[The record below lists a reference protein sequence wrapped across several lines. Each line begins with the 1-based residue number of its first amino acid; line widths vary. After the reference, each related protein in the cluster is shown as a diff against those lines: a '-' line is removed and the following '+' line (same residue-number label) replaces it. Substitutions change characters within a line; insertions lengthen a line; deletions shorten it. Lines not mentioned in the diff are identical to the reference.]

1 MTAAPATG
9 AGGLVT
15 APELEGVETF
25 RIVGFDFD
33 PSANTAFFD
42 YAFDDTHLFRETVEF
57 GGVPLGPQ
65 AAAGIERA
73 LRLVHLAAGV
83 SYFKAAA
90 PQRIVVE
97 TGPLSHAEAAL
108 LHDLYDKGMREFAMA
123 NDLHVPLQFE
133 LTSGPDARGPG
144 DGAERGMPGD
154 GSPRLSRA
162 GAPAPGIAVPIGGGK
177 DSIVLV
183 EALRSANPPRE
194 LQTWLVAI
202 NQTPAMQRTA
212 AVAGLPCAS
221 IKRTVSPRLL
231 ELNAAGALNG
241 HVPITAIVSLVSV
254 AAGYVYGWDTTL
266 MALERSADEATA
278 LVDDVAVN
286 HQWSKSTECELGL
299 RSVVRESVAD
309 SIEYCSG
316 LRSCGELEIARWFAD
331 LPSYHAAFRSCNRSY
346 RPGGRFDAWCGECP
360 KCRFVF
366 LVLAPF
372 LEPVP
377 PGGDLRRQPA
387 GGPFPGRGVLGPV
400 RRRAQALRVRRRAA
414 RVVVGVPAPAREPA
428 LARLCGAEG
437 VATRDRGR
445 PPPRRRRSRR
455 RRARP
460 RERHSDPRARHPA
473 PLPGGRARP
482 PDDMSSRAR
491 PAAHCR
497 PTLWRPVRIKM
508 PTEWS
513 DLHRARPIA

>member
-1 MTAAPATG
+1 M
-9 AGGLVT
+9 T

-42 YAFDDTHLFRETVEF
+42 YAFDDAHFFRETVEF

-90 PQRIVVE
+90 PQRILVE
-97 TGPLSHAEAAL
+97 TGPLSNAEAAL
-108 LHDLYDKGMREFAMA
+108 VHDLYDKGMREFATA

-133 LTSGPDARGPG
+133 LTAGPDARGPG

-154 GSPRLSRA
+154 GSARLSRA
-162 GAPAPGIAVPIGGGK
+162 DAPAPGIAVPIGGGK

-183 EALRSANPPRE
+183 EALRSANPPRK

-254 AAGYVYGWDTTL
+254 AAGYIYGWDTTL

-372 LEPVP
+372 LEPSRLEAIFGDNLLEDLSQVEGFWDLCAAGRKPYECVGEQRESLLAFLLLLESP
-377 PGGDLRRQPA
+377 PWRDSA
-387 GGPFPGRGVLGPV
+387 VLK
-400 RRRAQALRVRRRAA
+400 ALRPEIEAA
-414 RVVVGVPAPAREPA
+414 RHLVAADLEGGVPVLESAT
-428 LARLCGAEG
+428 
-437 VATRDRGR
+437 ATRERVIRLLSQVAERDRR
-445 PPPRRRRSRR
+445 
-455 RRARP
+455 
-460 RERHSDPRARHPA
+460 
-473 PLPGGRARP
+473 
-482 PDDMSSRAR
+482 
-491 PAAHCR
+491 
-497 PTLWRPVRIKM
+497 TI
-508 PTEWS
+508 
-513 DLHRARPIA
+513 